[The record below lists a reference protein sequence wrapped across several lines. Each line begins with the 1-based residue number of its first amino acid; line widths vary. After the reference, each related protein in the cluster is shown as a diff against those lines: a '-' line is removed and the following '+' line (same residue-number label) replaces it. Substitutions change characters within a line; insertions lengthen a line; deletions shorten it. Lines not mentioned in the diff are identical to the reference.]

1 MSTST
6 QQHRSEAPQQVRVAV
21 ITISD
26 TRTKE
31 NDTSGKTIV
40 DMLTAAGQ
48 KIVAW
53 EIVPDEPARIREL
66 MDRWI
71 ELPVSPPHDFT
82 PSPLHSTPST
92 LTPALSQGAREHAD
106 AILLTGGTGVG
117 SRDQTFETI

>member
-1 MSTST
+1 MSIST
-6 QQHRSEAPQQVRVAV
+6 EQHRKESPHQVRVAV

-40 DMLTAAGQ
+40 DMLEQSGQ

-66 MDRWI
+66 I
-71 ELPVSPPHDFT
+71 ERFRSAAPLAPGDSPGAKVPNGANTDGAGKLPINPSMPSCSP
-82 PSPLHSTPST
+82 
-92 LTPALSQGAREHAD
+92 AARA
-106 AILLTGGTGVG
+106 
-117 SRDQTFETI
+117 